1 MIRLNKNIAISDTG
15 YVFDPSIGESYTLNP
30 IGLEIVELLK
40 ANKTDSE
47 IKANIL
53 DRYDVDEATFERYYI
68 DFIGMLKNYQ
78 LAKDE

>member
-1 MIRLNKNIAISDTG
+1 MVKINKNIAISDTG

-30 IGLEIVELLK
+30 IGLEIIELLRS
-40 ANKTDSE
+40 NKTDNE
-47 IKANIL
+47 IKSFIL
-53 DRYDVDEATFERYYI
+53 ERYDVDEDTFERYYI

>member
-53 DRYDVDEATFERYYI
+53 NRYDVDEATFERYYI